1 MQPVQCIVRQKMK
14 RETAYLGILDR
25 MRMLCSRREY
35 CSSDI
40 RGKIMASLAKSCP
53 DIPENEIESMAAGA
67 MSVLIADKYVD
78 DSRYAAAYARDKS
91 SISGWGPLKI
101 RRALALKGLGRETIE
116 EALAAADTEA
126 ASARMEKVLGTK
138 LRSLISAG
146 NSRPKPETEG
156 KSAEFAIRMK
166 MLRFAASR
174 GYGYEEA
181 APVIERLMSEL

>member
-1 MQPVQCIVRQKMK
+1 
-14 RETAYLGILDR
+14 

-138 LRSLISAG
+138 LRSLISAE
-146 NSRPKPETEG
+146 NNYRQKPETEG

>member
-1 MQPVQCIVRQKMK
+1 
-14 RETAYLGILDR
+14 

-146 NSRPKPETEG
+146 NNYRQKPKPETEG